1 MKRLRIKA
9 IELKSSKLLSDLN
22 MEKRIRSRRN
32 KGIRNE
38 TRKIKNTN
46 NSN

>member
-22 MEKRIRSRRN
+22 MEKRIRNRRN